1 MPNSSCPRPP
11 SECRVT
17 RRQFQGAL
25 VKGAAAAWASVC
37 AFGSLA
43 SLASVGSR
51 AKADD
56 DNSQSNKPS
65 RPGPYVD
72 VHTHLGQTWNST
84 EPLTAEELLRWM
96 DAHGVEQAVV
106 LPLVSPEASSYPI
119 TTDFVLAQTA
129 PHRDRLVP
137 FCSIDPR
144 TSFGGGQ
151 QGLVDM
157 LRRYVDAGARGF
169 GEHKP
174 GIDIDDPRN
183 LRLYAACNELKLPLL
198 FHIDNERNMDTPG
211 LPGLA
216 RALKEAPDCTFIGH
230 GPGWW
235 ASISADAQQA
245 DLGGYPKGP
254 VAEGGAIDKLMDE
267 FPNLRGD
274 LSAGSGAGAIS
285 RDLEFGRKFL
295 IRRADRLM
303 FGTDFLAPGQAV
315 PQFELFE
322 ETIELPAEVANKI
335 FRENARKVL
344 GLA

>member
-1 MPNSSCPRPP
+1 
-11 SECRVT
+11 
-17 RRQFQGAL
+17 

-43 SLASVGSR
+43 SLASVGSS
-51 AKADD
+51 AEADD
-56 DNSQSNKPS
+56 ESASTNKPS

-106 LPLVSPEASSYPI
+106 LPLVSPESSSYPI
-119 TTDFVLAQTA
+119 TTDFVLHETA

-144 TSFGGGQ
+144 TSFGGGHK
-151 QGLVDM
+151 GLVDM

-183 LRLYAACNELKLPLL
+183 IRLYAACNELKLPLL
-198 FHIDNERNMDTPG
+198 FHIDNERNMDKPG

-267 FPNLRGD
+267 FANLRGD